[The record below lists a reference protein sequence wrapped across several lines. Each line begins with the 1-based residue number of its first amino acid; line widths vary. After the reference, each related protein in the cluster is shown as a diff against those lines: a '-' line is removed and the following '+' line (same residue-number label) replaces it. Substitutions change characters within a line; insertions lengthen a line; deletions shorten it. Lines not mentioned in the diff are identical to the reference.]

1 MFCRSMEFRRM
12 WDNWK
17 DQKDLKL
24 SFLEIFST
32 PDLLNFLSANPT
44 KWPNTVKQFV
54 GNLLTNCLSVFD
66 HFVKLALKRLISLGG
81 NHTNVLNHLV
91 KNLFFLEFF
100 FFFWK
105 LQINFTQRIVSRY
118 VVLPV
123 CFLLFFST
131 FHDRCTVIE
140 ILLR

>member
-32 PDLLNFLSANPT
+32 PNLLNFLSANPT

-100 FFFWK
+100 FFFLK
-105 LQINFTQRIVSRY
+105 TANKFYTKDSVKICSV
-118 VVLPV
+118 P
-123 CFLLFFST
+123 CLFFVFFFQPFMT
-131 FHDRCTVIE
+131 GVQ
-140 ILLR
+140 